1 MISKIEIEFAC
12 PVQLSNDDQKQ
23 LFTLASRLAR
33 AHQPEGMV
41 HWASG
46 CGAKPNFS
54 KADGRFLGV
63 EVADD
68 APEDGEPT
76 WDDEVFHIST
86 TCRQRYEG
94 EKV

>member
-1 MISKIEIEFAC
+1 MAMISKVEIEFAS
-12 PVQLSNDDQKQ
+12 PVELTDEYQRC
-23 LFTLASRLAR
+23 FFELAAKLAR
-33 AHQPEGMV
+33 ANQPEGMV

-46 CGAKPNFS
+46 CGSKPKFS

-76 WDDEVFHIST
+76 
-86 TCRQRYEG
+86 
-94 EKV
+94 